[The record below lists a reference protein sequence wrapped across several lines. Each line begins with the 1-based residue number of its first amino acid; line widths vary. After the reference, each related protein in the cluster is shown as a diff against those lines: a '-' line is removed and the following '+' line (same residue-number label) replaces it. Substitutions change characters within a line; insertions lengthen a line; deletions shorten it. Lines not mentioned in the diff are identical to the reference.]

1 MFPLPGFESGVTDCS
16 IQADNSALLEDSVVS
31 VSPEFH
37 RLVSAQSL
45 LGRRRLLASGISVIA
60 SVCLA
65 SVIVISGGIA
75 WILTQPGAISS
86 TPGQGLLPLAAHLQ
100 HGFADRTISKAI
112 TALPLLHH
120 SSSAVISMSVTCF
133 VLLVLR
139 SGLRTAAND
148 LLEQDIAAEILRLR
162 QHIHRKS
169 LRLEPADLTGDQTR
183 ATDQLF
189 QNATVTLENAATR
202 CGAISL
208 SVIPDLVAV
217 SVAAWL
223 TDWRVFLQTVIP
235 VLLGRMA
242 LRAESQRSD
251 NSLRLLS
258 EQVSRGLARMAES
271 LKKTRIVTSFG
282 MEKTEQQQ
290 FENHLRDY
298 QKRCRQFHRQQRF
311 GTGIRKAIFLIV
323 FMIPF
328 AILSARILQ
337 GYHPAVSVLLASC
350 LYVIFQRL
358 GLLEEKTDLISVGS
372 EKADEVS
379 SYINRIPGVS
389 QAPGAGFLE
398 PMAKTLTF
406 TQISFQT
413 PQLPRLL
420 NGLDLRIGFGETV
433 ALLSLQPGPAH
444 ALASMVPRF
453 VDPDSGQV
461 LIDGKDIRQGTLES
475 LRAEAML
482 IGGQDPVFNATVLDN
497 ITCGQTDISRQQA
510 MDAAKL
516 VHADHFIRSLP
527 RGYET
532 PLGEHGAALDPG
544 QIFRLSLARAA
555 VRSPALLIIEE
566 PQIMLDSETKAMLD
580 DAYQR
585 LSANRTVIFLPFRLS
600 TVKKCQRIVLIHE
613 GRVAVDGVHEQL
625 VRTSE
630 LYRHWEYVRFNPF
643 RDESE

>member
-1 MFPLPGFESGVTDCS
+1 MTDCS
-16 IQADNSALLEDSVVS
+16 IQTDNSALPEDCAVS
-31 VSPEFH
+31 VSPDFR

-45 LGRRRLLASGISVIA
+45 FNRRRLLASVITVIA

-65 SVIVISGGIA
+65 AVIVFSSGIV
-75 WILTQPGAISS
+75 WILTQPAAIDSS
-86 TPGQGLLPLAAHLQ
+86 AGQGLLPLAAHLQ
-100 HGFADRTISKAI
+100 HGFADRVISKSI
-112 TALPLLHH
+112 TVLPLLHH
-120 SSSAVISMSVTCF
+120 SSSAVISLSVSCF

-139 SGLRTAAND
+139 SALRTVATD
-148 LLEQDIAAEILRLR
+148 LLEQGIATEVMRLR

-189 QNATVTLENAATR
+189 QNATSTLENAATR
-202 CGAISL
+202 CGNIYL
-208 SVIPDLVAV
+208 SVIPDLAAV
-217 SVAAWL
+217 SFAAWL

-298 QKRCRQFHRQQRF
+298 QQRCRQFHRQQRF
-311 GTGIRKAIFLIV
+311 GVGIRNAIFLIV
-323 FMIPF
+323 FIIPF

-350 LYVIFQRL
+350 LYVIFQRM
-358 GLLEEKTDLISVGS
+358 GLLEETTDLISVGS
-372 EKADEVS
+372 EKADEVA
-379 SYINRIPGVS
+379 SYINRVPGVS
-389 QAPGAGFLE
+389 QSPGAGFLE

-406 TQISFQT
+406 NQISYQT

-433 ALLSLQPGPAH
+433 ALLSLQSGPTH

-461 LIDGKDIRQGTLES
+461 LIDGKDIRQSTLES
-475 LRAEAML
+475 LRAEAMF

-510 MDAAKL
+510 IDAAKL

-532 PLGEHGAALDPG
+532 PLGEHGIALDPG

-566 PQIMLDSETKAMLD
+566 PQITLDSETKAMLD

-585 LSANRTVIFLPFRLS
+585 LTANRTVIFLPFRLS

-643 RDESE
+643 RDESD